1 MSDGMENREAMEAMR
16 ERKFRVAGDVV
27 NKATADLPD
36 DQRSAIRRLHAH
48 AAENDLTLS
57 ELGKL
62 VRYDETTLHRV
73 FHGKYEGNL
82 PNVVTEI
89 TGFFQLYDERSKGR
103 KLAFIET
110 DLARKIWKLCGAAL
124 EYQRIGF
131 IFGDTQIGKT
141 EALKKYQADHNHGST
156 IYVSV
161 PTGGSMSLFLAAL
174 ARALRISPQQKE
186 KELIRRIFEAFDD
199 RMLLIVDEAHQCL
212 YSKGEAR
219 GARTMEF
226 VRELF
231 DARKCGVVICGTNVF
246 RDEMD
251 SGRFAGVLKQMK
263 RRRLVAL
270 QLPGSP
276 TAGDLNTIA
285 AAYGLPV
292 AAGESLTL
300 QTEAIRE
307 EGLGF
312 WLTLLRMGA
321 KVATQNKTRMGWQH
335 VIRAHAGSKMLEGG
349 SK

>member
-1 MSDGMENREAMEAMR
+1 MSDEKSEAVVAMS
-16 ERKFRVAGDVV
+16 ERKFRIAGDVV
-27 NKATADLPD
+27 NKATAELPD
-36 DQRSAIRRLHAH
+36 EQRSAIRRLHAH
-48 AAENDLTLS
+48 GAEHDLSLA

-62 VRYDETTLHRV
+62 VRYDETTLSRV

-82 PNVVTEI
+82 ANVVKEI
-89 TGFFQLYDERSKGR
+89 ADFFALHDERSKGR
-103 KLAFIET
+103 KLTFIET
-110 DLARKIWKLCGAAL
+110 DLARRVWKVCGAAL

-141 EALKKYQADHNHGST
+141 EALRKYQQDHNHGST

-174 ARALRISPQQKE
+174 AKALRISPQQKE

-212 YSKGEAR
+212 YSKGETR
-219 GARTMEF
+219 GARTLEF

-270 QLPGSP
+270 QLPSTP
-276 TAGDLNTIA
+276 TASDLNTIA
-285 AAYGLPV
+285 EAYGLAP
-292 AAGESLTL
+292 ATGEALAL
-300 QTEAIRE
+300 QTDAIRE

-312 WLTLLRMGA
+312 WLTLLRMAAKGA
-321 KVATQNKTRMGWQH
+321 STNKARMAWSH

-349 SK
+349 GK